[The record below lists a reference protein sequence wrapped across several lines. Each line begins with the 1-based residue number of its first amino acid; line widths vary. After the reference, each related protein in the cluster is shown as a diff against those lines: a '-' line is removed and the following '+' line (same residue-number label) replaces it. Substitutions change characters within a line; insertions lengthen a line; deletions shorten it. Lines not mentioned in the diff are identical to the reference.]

1 MISIAPHSLGEWAFS
16 EFACAMNPD
25 VVLFPIA
32 FALAATG
39 AFVDVYKR
47 QIPNWLT
54 YTGIVVGFVL
64 RGLLLGWKGMGSALA
79 GCLLAG
85 GIFLLFYVVRAMG
98 AGDVKLVAAIGS
110 LLGPTDALVMLLATA
125 ICGGQKHDEGISRS
139 QQRSNRRHQLHVT
152 CSHGAY
158 DVEQQEYSACQQTTG
173 ERAAHP
179 FPAQQES
186 AEHESHDDSGIGEPV
201 WDTPLTHVDESS
213 GCGES
218 ERDGEKHDIRI
229 HGASKLRE
237 CPFTQ

>member
-39 AFVDVYKR
+39 AFVDVR
-47 QIPNWLT
+47 ERRIPNWLT

-125 ICGGQKHDEGISRS
+125 ICGGVMAAAYAAYRRQVRS
-139 QQRSNRRHQLHVT
+139 TLINVG
-152 CSHGAY
+152 GAL
-158 DVEQQEYSACQQTTG
+158 QFHAQAGLQ
-173 ERAAHP
+173 AHP
-179 FPAQQES
+179 ELNLDNPA
-186 AEHESHDDSGIGEPV
+186 
-201 WDTPLTHVDESS
+201 T
-213 GCGES
+213 
-218 ERDGEKHDIRI
+218 
-229 HGASKLRE
+229 LRM
-237 CPFTQ
+237 PYGLAIAAGTLYVFLAMGWR